1 MSTEPTLSFRSAGRT
16 HAGAVRTL
24 NEDRF
29 LDLPAMRLW
38 AVADGMGG
46 HQEGDAASTLVTDVL
61 ARLGPFGSGYAF
73 LNGVTEALGRAN
85 QALVAR
91 AAELP
96 DGGITGATVVALLV
110 VDRHAACVWAGDSR
124 AYHWSGDGLKQ
135 LTHDHSLVQE
145 LVDAG
150 ALAPGEAAADR
161 RSHVITRAVGAA
173 KTLELDQQF
182 TPVAAG
188 DRFLL
193 CSDGL
198 TGALSDP
205 EIAELLPGRDIAS
218 AADALL
224 ALALSRQP
232 TDNVTLVAIEAVAA

>member
-1 MSTEPTLSFRSAGRT
+1 MSFRSAART

-29 LDLPAMRLW
+29 LDRPAARLW

-46 HQEGDAASTLVTDVL
+46 HQEGDAASTLVTGALD
-61 ARLGPFGSGYAF
+61 ALGPYGSGYAF
-73 LNGVTEALGRAN
+73 LNGVTEALARAN
-85 QALVAR
+85 QALIAR

-96 DGGITGATVVALLV
+96 QGGVTGTTVVALLV
-110 VDRHAACVWAGDSR
+110 EDRHAACVWAGDSR
-124 AYHWSGDGLKQ
+124 AYQWSGEGLKR
-135 LTHDHSLVQE
+135 LTRDHSLVQE

-150 ALAPGEAAADR
+150 ALAPSAAAADR

-173 KTLELDQQF
+173 AILELDQQF
-182 TPVAAG
+182 TPVAVG

-198 TGALSDP
+198 TGTLSDP
-205 EIAELLPGRDIAS
+205 EIAEILPGRDIAE

-232 TDNVTLVAIEAVAA
+232 TDNVTLVAIEAIAA